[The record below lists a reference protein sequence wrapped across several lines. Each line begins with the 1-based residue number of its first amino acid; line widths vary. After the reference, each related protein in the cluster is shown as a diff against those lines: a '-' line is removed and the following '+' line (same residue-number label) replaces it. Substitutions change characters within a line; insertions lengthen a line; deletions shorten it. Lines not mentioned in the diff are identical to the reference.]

1 MDESLLV
8 EVALRDL
15 RNMDVIMALDR
26 LVLLPGTAEQLKRAV
41 EDLNTV
47 RSFINLH
54 LPEQIQNAAKTMFIE
69 HGRLIESHF
78 RARQGAPAQ
87 GDRHV

>member
-1 MDESLLV
+1 MDEYLLV

-15 RNMDVIMALDR
+15 RNMEVIMALDR
-26 LVLLPGTAEQLKRAV
+26 LVLLPSTPEQLKRAV

-47 RSFINLH
+47 RSFIHQH
-54 LPEQIQNAAKTMFIE
+54 LPDQIQTAAKAMFIE

-78 RARQGAPAQ
+78 RALQGAPAS
-87 GDRHV
+87 R